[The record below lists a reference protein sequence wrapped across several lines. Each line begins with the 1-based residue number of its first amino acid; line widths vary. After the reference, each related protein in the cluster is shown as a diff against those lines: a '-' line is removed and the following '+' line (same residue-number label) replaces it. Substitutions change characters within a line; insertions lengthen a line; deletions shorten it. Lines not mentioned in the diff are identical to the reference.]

1 MQNKV
6 LYILLGLVAAILV
19 IRASVFTV
27 TEGRLAIKSVGG
39 NIVDSNIAPGLHF
52 RIPLV
57 EEVALFDKRIIT
69 QLYPAE
75 RFLTREQ
82 EQLNVDFYVKWRIND
97 LRRYYEATG
106 GTEEVA
112 NARLGETI
120 KDSIKSVVTQRTLQQ
135 VITAERAEFTDAM
148 MKNARPAAEQLGV
161 QLVDVRITKIDLPQ
175 QVRDS
180 VFDRMRATFKAQ
192 AAKASRRRN
201 GPAPK
206 RTSSKPR
213 SWPTPR
219 AMLRRSAGRAMPRR
233 ARCTRSRIR
242 KMRSSTVS
250 TAACSPIVTPSA
262 RRAMCWSSLRT
273 TPTSS
278 ISSNRSRSANS
289 SGHHDGN
296 WLERVGALSGRS
308 FCTILGARRHT
319 ALLESERCAAPD
331 GQVGPDRNAA
341 ASLGRIDQH
350 GGGPRVIVDGA
361 QWVRTWS

>member
-6 LYILLGLVAAILV
+6 LYILLGLVAGILV

-27 TEGRLAIKSVGG
+27 NEGRLAIKSVGG

-57 EEVALFDKRIIT
+57 EEVALFDNRIIT

-192 AAKASRRRN
+192 AAKL
-201 GPAPK
+201 
-206 RTSSKPR
+206 
-213 SWPTPR
+213 R
-219 AMLRRSAGRAMPRR
+219 AEGIE
-233 ARCTRSRIR
+233 T
-242 KMRSSTVS
+242 
-250 TAACSPIVTPSA
+250 
-262 RRAMCWSSLRT
+262 
-273 TPTSS
+273 
-278 ISSNRSRSANS
+278 
-289 SGHHDGN
+289 
-296 WLERVGALSGRS
+296 
-308 FCTILGARRHT
+308 
-319 ALLESERCAAPD
+319 SERTRAEANKQQTEILADAARDAAQIRGQGDASASEVYARSYSKNAEFYSFYRSMQSYRDAVGTQSDVLVIAPD
-331 GQVGPDRNAA
+331 NAYFKYFKQPQ
-341 ASLGRIDQH
+341 LQR
-350 GGGPRVIVDGA
+350 
-361 QWVRTWS
+361 